1 MRNIIIK
8 REQKR
13 KRDYMNFQEVPTTL
27 TENEKNSLRNLLIEW
42 ESIKRAVNVISNGNE
57 PVHSINELYNRIKNE
72 VGVQMKV
79 RKTINM
85 NKGVGTALDD
95 FANRYR
101 VHKQDVIELALFDFF
116 EKYGADYNDLRGRV
130 NKNE

>member
-1 MRNIIIK
+1 
-8 REQKR
+8 
-13 KRDYMNFQEVPTTL
+13 MNFQEVPTTL

-42 ESIKRAVNVISNGNE
+42 ESIKRAVNVISNGNEPVLFKEDE